1 MTGNGVATFSI
12 SVVMTTY
19 NGAAYLAEQLGS
31 ILPQLGKADELVV
44 SDDGS
49 TDATPI
55 LLRAAADGDPRI
67 RIIAS
72 PGGLGPIRNFE
83 HALGHAG
90 GAVIVLSDQDDKWL
104 PGRLDR
110 VRDHFTQGTAPFDL
124 LVLDSII
131 ADGALTPT
139 QGSLFTYLDAGTGQ
153 AKNIVRNT
161 YVGCHMAFR
170 RELLSV
176 ALPFPRA
183 IPMHDVW
190 LGLVSE
196 LVGPVTFASG
206 ATMLFRRAGHNYTKA
221 RYPLMQRLI
230 WRVGLVRSLIGLRLS
245 ARFRR
250 ARAASEVAA

>member
-1 MTGNGVATFSI
+1 MNSNDTAMPPL

-31 ILPQLGKADELVV
+31 ILPQLDEADELVV

-49 TDATPI
+49 TDTTQA
-55 LLRAAADGDPRI
+55 LLRAAAQEDPRI
-67 RIIAS
+67 RIVAS

-83 HALGHAG
+83 HALGHAR
-90 GAVIVLSDQDDKWL
+90 GAVLVLSDQDDKWL

-110 VRDHFTQGTAPFDL
+110 VRHHFDRATTSFDL

-131 ADGALTPT
+131 ADGSLTPT
-139 QGSLFTYLDAGTGQ
+139 EGSLFAYLDVGTGQ
-153 AKNIVRNT
+153 VKNIVRNT

-176 ALPFPRA
+176 ALPFPQA
-183 IPMHDVW
+183 ISMHDVW

-196 LVGPVTFASG
+196 LVGPVTFAPG
-206 ATMLFRRAGHNYTKA
+206 ATMLFRRGGHNYTQA
-221 RYPLMQRLI
+221 RYSLMRRLT
-230 WRVGLVRSLIGLRLS
+230 WRVGLVRSLLELRLS
-245 ARFRR
+245 KRFRR
-250 ARAASEVAA
+250 ARAAAGMAA

>member
-1 MTGNGVATFSI
+1 MNSNDTAMPPL

-31 ILPQLGKADELVV
+31 ILPQLGEADELVV

-49 TDATPI
+49 TDTTQA
-55 LLRAAADGDPRI
+55 LLRAAAQEDHRI
-67 RIIAS
+67 RIVAS

-83 HALGHAG
+83 HALGHAR
-90 GAVIVLSDQDDKWL
+90 GAVLVLSDQDDKWL

-110 VRDHFTQGTAPFDL
+110 VRHHFDRATTSFDL

-131 ADGALTPT
+131 ADGSLTPT
-139 QGSLFTYLDAGTGQ
+139 EGSLFAYLDVGTGQ
-153 AKNIVRNT
+153 VKNIVRNT

-176 ALPFPRA
+176 ALPFPQA
-183 IPMHDVW
+183 ISMHDVW

-196 LVGPVTFASG
+196 LVGPVTFAPG
-206 ATMLFRRAGHNYTKA
+206 ATMLFRRGGHNYTQA
-221 RYPLMQRLI
+221 RYSLMRRLT
-230 WRVGLVRSLIGLRLS
+230 WRVGLVRSLLELRLS
-245 ARFRR
+245 KRFRR
-250 ARAASEVAA
+250 ARAAVGMAT